1 MMSLFR
7 LDKEPKCR
15 MQVLQEREVMYEQL
29 QKITEKEL
37 RARLEVIKTYKTIN
51 YKTSYVVKKI
61 SVSKKN
67 SRAIFERIIFFKL
80 TPDDY

>member
-29 QKITEKEL
+29 QKINEKEL
-37 RARLEVIKTYKTIN
+37 RARLEVI
-51 YKTSYVVKKI
+51 
-61 SVSKKN
+61 
-67 SRAIFERIIFFKL
+67 
-80 TPDDY
+80 